1 MNLALHLSIPF
12 AMRDTKKKEKKMLLN
27 IQTFG
32 ADLLLHT
39 WIRTQVELHEVEVGL
54 ERVGAMRE
62 VKDVLLETMLW
73 PSK

>member
-1 MNLALHLSIPF
+1 
-12 AMRDTKKKEKKMLLN
+12 MLLN